1 VSCIVAILSQVT
13 LGVAEVQEIV
23 LRPERM
29 MIEKLKMKIT
39 TKSLI
44 DDAEVDMKCNRPQ
57 RIEDNFRLVSWQ
69 TSYILKLLVYEI
81 QHQRELR
88 NSLYDI
94 NSLSS
99 GLIKSTNKIL
109 PKRCEM

>member
-13 LGVAEVQEIV
+13 LGVAEVQELV

-29 MIEKLKMKIT
+29 M
-39 TKSLI
+39 
-44 DDAEVDMKCNRPQ
+44 VDMKCNRPQ